1 MTLSRLSLAIL
12 SVLAGAPAFADDS
25 GVDLDQGWNQTQKTA
40 WLEAG
45 QGSRMLPL
53 AWLVALEQR
62 ASEEPLM
69 SDALIRQYGYVPH
82 TLGGS
87 SVKVV
92 QGYAVDRSDDS
103 DLTFTK
109 LRWKALQGSR
119 EPWVGPTCS
128 MCHTSHI
135 SYQGTQLTVYGGQTM
150 GDLAGFQLEILGALQ
165 STRADTAKF
174 ERFARKVLGADGL
187 VSGYNDANKAR
198 LQAALDATIVR
209 LRDGSH
215 FNLPHDP
222 EFGPGRLDAIGSI
235 FNSVGY
241 ELHAD
246 QQIYGA
252 EDAPVSYPF
261 LWNVPQ
267 LDRVQWTGFNPN
279 HINVVDIDNRKFD
292 VGALARNAGEAVGV
306 FADVKVLSPIQSALH
321 IGYPSS
327 INVDNLIR
335 IEDQLGQLK
344 PPAWPN
350 QLFGAPEP
358 TRVAEGR
365 ELYRQHCS
373 SCHTPLDRNDLRTP
387 VKTVL
392 THLQARGEVAP
403 IGTDPWTAC
412 NSIAQLKTGYVRGKP
427 YLSFVGTGQRGF
439 YGKQAYAVDVLQE
452 VVVQALAARGLSVA
466 LGAFQTAALGI
477 FDGQLPPL
485 ISPVPDSPD
494 AASAEAPAANAPGA
508 LLLAENVAA
517 DSDKARR
524 LEQCLAMTSDLMA
537 YKARPLNGI
546 WASPPYLHNGSVATL
561 YDLLLP
567 PDLRPRTF
575 YTGSVE
581 FDPVNVGYI
590 TDALDEAFEL
600 GVAGAKPRSRRH
612 RQPHRQAE
620 AFVDR
625 RRQSGEGHPRIGE
638 LGQRQRQEG
647 EAVAAGDLGQEN
659 AQVVRPHAAPG
670 REGGGIH
677 RIVHELAVGGK
688 QRVLRYQQRLAD
700 QVVQRPVGRQSPV
713 QGFRQGDDV
722 LVAADLHQLV
732 FTHHLRRRADDRRV
746 QGRLADQA
754 EQVQRWRPG
763 WRNGA
768 AHPRFLQLP
777 GQLAGPAGIEV
788 ATETDVQLAVV
799 AVADVA
805 GQRLGLGD
813 DLHRA
818 AMHHPAHL
826 GQAHPGRTADEQRL
840 ADVHF
845 ERLDLPRQRRLRN
858 VQHLGGLADAA
869 VLGDTGEIHQL
880 AQRRHRLRPVD
891 DWETGIGHG
900 HCVHTP
906 RWQHGSDRHGQGNP
920 GTARRTTAGSL
931 LPKAVSRQKNER

>member
-109 LRWKALQGSR
+109 LRWKALQGSK

-246 QQIYGA
+246 EQIYGA

-494 AASAEAPAANAPGA
+494 ADSVEATAADAPGA

-517 DSDKARR
+517 DSDKAQR

-590 TDALDEAFEL
+590 TDA
-600 GVAGAKPRSRRH
+600 GGANRFLFDSGKPGN
-612 RQPHRQAE
+612 AN
-620 AFVDR
+620 
-625 RRQSGEGHPRIGE
+625 GGHDYG
-638 LGQRQRQEG
+638 
-647 EAVAAGDLGQEN
+647 N
-659 AQVVRPHAAPG
+659 AQFN
-670 REGGGIH
+670 E
-677 RIVHELAVGGK
+677 
-688 QRVLRYQQRLAD
+688 QQRRA
-700 QVVQRPVGRQSPV
+700 
-713 QGFRQGDDV
+713 
-722 LVAADLHQLV
+722 LVEYMKTL
-732 FTHHLRRRADDRRV
+732 
-746 QGRLADQA
+746 
-754 EQVQRWRPG
+754 
-763 WRNGA
+763 
-768 AHPRFLQLP
+768 
-777 GQLAGPAGIEV
+777 
-788 ATETDVQLAVV
+788 
-799 AVADVA
+799 
-805 GQRLGLGD
+805 
-813 DLHRA
+813 
-818 AMHHPAHL
+818 
-826 GQAHPGRTADEQRL
+826 
-840 ADVHF
+840 
-845 ERLDLPRQRRLRN
+845 
-858 VQHLGGLADAA
+858 
-869 VLGDTGEIHQL
+869 
-880 AQRRHRLRPVD
+880 
-891 DWETGIGHG
+891 
-900 HCVHTP
+900 
-906 RWQHGSDRHGQGNP
+906 
-920 GTARRTTAGSL
+920 
-931 LPKAVSRQKNER
+931 